1 MTVYEGTIVTCA
13 PRNPVARY
21 LVQENGRITHVG
33 DRLPEAYAKA
43 PREQLGDR
51 ALLPAFADTHIHF
64 MSYALF
70 AAGLDVRAARS
81 IDELKTAVADFAGR
95 RKDAIIL
102 GFGASAYSVRERRM
116 VTRAD
121 LDEACPTRPAFI
133 TKYDGHAGVAN
144 SALIALLRAKFGAR
158 SGTVSGAAAGG
169 MPRGFDA
176 ESGLMTQEA
185 FFRATDFITGKVS
198 LPETLGTMLAGID
211 TLAAYGIGL
220 VHSVTGIGFPA
231 DLDVS
236 LESLFARGLRNPMAY
251 RVFFQTM
258 DVRKALSR
266 RLPRIGGC
274 FATALD
280 GCFGSVDA
288 ALNQPYEGAAGAA
301 LDPGHRSGILYYSD
315 EKVAAFCAQANRAGL
330 QIEVH
335 AIGDAA
341 FDQAVSAIAKAL
353 AEFPR
358 DDHRHTIIH
367 ACLPTARGLETCA
380 SLGIRLAVQP
390 AFIHWD
396 QEPLEYLESIMGARA
411 YALSPLRAIADLGI
425 EMSGGSDAPCT
436 VPDPI
441 QGIWAACNHYVPRQ
455 SLTIQQALDLYT
467 INAARGS
474 FDEADR
480 GSLEPGKLADMVILN
495 RNPLAME
502 PADLKSLRVEG
513 LRLAGRPYA
522 PGQGRADLLMRG
534 LMRGLARGRAR
545 SGARI

>member
-1 MTVYEGTIVTCA
+1 MTVYEGTIVTCDA
-13 PRNPVARY
+13 RRSVARY
-21 LVQENGRITHVG
+21 LVQDKGRITHVG
-33 DRLPEAYAKA
+33 DRLPEAWANA
-43 PREQLGDR
+43 PREKLGER

-64 MSYALF
+64 MSWALF
-70 AAGLDVRAARS
+70 AAGLDLRGARS
-81 IDELKTAVADFAGR
+81 IDELKFAVTAFGKER
-95 RKDAIIL
+95 MPAIVL

-116 VTRAD
+116 PTRAD
-121 LDEACPTRPAFI
+121 LDEACPDRPAFI
-133 TKYDGHAGVAN
+133 VKYDGHAGVAN
-144 SALIALLRAKFGAR
+144 SALIALLRPKLVAGKGA
-158 SGTVSGAAAGG
+158 G

-185 FFRATDFITGKVS
+185 FFRTTDFITGKVS
-198 LPETLGTMLAGID
+198 LPETLGNMLAGID
-211 TLAAYGIGL
+211 RLAANGIGL
-220 VHSVTGIGFPA
+220 VHSVTSVGFPA
-231 DLDVS
+231 DLDVTM
-236 LESLFARGLRNPMAY
+236 ESLFARGLRNPVAY

-258 DVRKALSR
+258 DVGKVLSR

-280 GCFGSVDA
+280 GCFGSMDA
-288 ALNQPYEGAAGAA
+288 ALNLPYQGAAGAA
-301 LDPGHRSGILYYSD
+301 LAPEHRRGILYYSD

-380 SLGIRLAVQP
+380 RLGIRLAVQP

-396 QEPLEYLESIMGARA
+396 QEPLEYLESIMGSRA
-411 YALSPLRAIADLGI
+411 YELSPLRAIADAGV

-441 QGIWAACNHYVPRQ
+441 QGIWAACNHYVPEQ

-467 INAARGS
+467 INAARGT

-495 RNPLAME
+495 RNPLAMR
-502 PADLKSLRVEG
+502 PAELQSLRVES
-513 LRLAGRPYA
+513 LLLAGSPYR
-522 PGQGRADLLMRG
+522 PGQGKADLLARA
-534 LMRGLARGRAR
+534 LLRGRAK
-545 SGARI
+545 I

>member
-1 MTVYEGTIVTCA
+1 MTIYEGTIVTCDQ
-13 PRNPVARY
+13 RKSVARY
-21 LVQENGRITHVG
+21 LVQEKGRITHVG

-43 PREQLGDR
+43 PRENLGDR

-70 AAGLDVRAARS
+70 AAGLDLRAARG
-81 IDELKTAVADFAGR
+81 IDELKTAVADYAGR
-95 RKDAIIL
+95 RKDPIVL
-102 GFGASAYSVRERRM
+102 GFGASAHSMRERRM

-133 TKYDGHAGVAN
+133 AKYDGHAGVAN
-144 SALIALLRAKFGAR
+144 SALIALVRAKLAGR
-158 SGTVSGAAAGG
+158 PGTASGG

-176 ESGLMTQEA
+176 ESGLVTQEA
-185 FFRATDFITGKVS
+185 FSRVTDFITGKIS
-198 LPETLGTMLAGID
+198 LPDTLGTMLAGID
-211 TLAAYGIGL
+211 RLAAYGIGL

-231 DLDVS
+231 DLDVT

-495 RNPLAME
+495 RNPLAMR
-502 PADLKSLRVEG
+502 PAELQSLRVESLLLSG
-513 LRLAGRPYA
+513 SPYR

-534 LMRGLARGRAR
+534 LARGFAR
-545 SGARI
+545 GGAKI